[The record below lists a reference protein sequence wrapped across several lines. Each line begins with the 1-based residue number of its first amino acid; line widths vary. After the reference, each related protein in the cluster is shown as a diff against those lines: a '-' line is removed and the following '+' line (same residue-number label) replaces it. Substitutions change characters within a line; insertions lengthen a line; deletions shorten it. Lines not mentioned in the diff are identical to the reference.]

1 MISIKK
7 FSLVSFPR
15 PGVRVKDSTA
25 VTHHPRG
32 ERLQNQAN
40 RLFLS
45 IKPLN
50 YSQLTEFVCP
60 LRVGAWDILAVTT
73 ETNEWL
79 APDRPG
85 PMGVSD

>member
-1 MISIKK
+1 M
-7 FSLVSFPR
+7 
-15 PGVRVKDSTA
+15 
-25 VTHHPRG
+25 THHRL
-32 ERLQNQAN
+32 LQNQAN

-50 YSQLTEFVCP
+50 YSQLTGFVCP
-60 LRVGAWDILAVTT
+60 LRVRAWDILAVTT

-85 PMGVSD
+85 PLGVFRLTVFECVDAH

>member
-1 MISIKK
+1 M
-7 FSLVSFPR
+7 VSFPR
-15 PGVRVKDSTA
+15 PGVRVKDLTA
-25 VTHHPRG
+25 VTHHPWG
-32 ERLQNQAN
+32 ERLLQNQAN

-50 YSQLTEFVCP
+50 YSQLTGFVCP
-60 LRVGAWDILAVTT
+60 LRVPAWDILAVTT

-85 PMGVSD
+85 PLGVSD